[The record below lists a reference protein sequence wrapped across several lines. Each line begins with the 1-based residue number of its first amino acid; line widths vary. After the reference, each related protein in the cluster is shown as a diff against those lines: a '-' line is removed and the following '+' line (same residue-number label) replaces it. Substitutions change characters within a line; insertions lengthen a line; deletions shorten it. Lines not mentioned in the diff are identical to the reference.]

1 MGVLIIIIVI
11 VLAWVFFTYNSIV
24 TRRNK
29 IKQAKSSIDVYL
41 TQRFDLIPN
50 LVECVKGYMNHEQ
63 SVMTKVAE
71 LRNEYDQ
78 TKNLKSGA
86 KLNVMCNSMVGL
98 AENNPDL
105 KASQQFLE
113 LQKSLSKMESQL
125 QAARRLYNSEVT
137 VYNTK
142 IATVPTNFIASLFH
156 FKEEELFE
164 IEAGADKNVD
174 IDLLGG
180 TNEKF

>member
-1 MGVLIIIIVI
+1 MGILVI
-11 VLAWVFFTYNSIV
+11 VSAIVLVWFFLTYNSIV
-24 TRRNK
+24 MRRNK

-50 LVECVKGYMNHEQ
+50 LVACVKGYMKHEQ
-63 SVMTKVAE
+63 SVITQVTM
-71 LRNEYDQ
+71 LRSDYQQ

-86 KLNVMCNSMVGL
+86 TLNKICNNMIGL
-98 AENNPDL
+98 AENNPHL
-105 KASQQFLE
+105 KANDQFLK
-113 LQKSLSKMESQL
+113 LQKSLRKMESQL

-142 IATVPTNFIASLFH
+142 ITTVPTNLIAHLFH

-164 IEAGADKNVD
+164 TEAEIKENIE
-174 IDLLGG
+174 IDW
-180 TNEKF
+180 

>member
-1 MGVLIIIIVI
+1 MNIGIGVIIVI
-11 VLAWVFFTYNSIV
+11 ILFVLFSYNGLV

-41 TQRFDLIPN
+41 TERFELIPN
-50 LVECVKGYMNHEQ
+50 LVECVKGYVKHEQ
-63 SVMTKVAE
+63 VVFEKVAE
-71 LRNEYDQ
+71 LRASYNMKKD
-78 TKNLKSGA
+78 LRSGA
-86 KLNVMCNSMVGL
+86 ELNKICNNMVMV
-98 AENNPDL
+98 AEANPEL
-105 KASQQFLE
+105 KASEQFMD

-142 IATVPTNFIASLFH
+142 IATIPTNIIASIFG

-164 IEAGADKNVD
+164 AEANARGNVD
-174 IDLLGG
+174 IEL
-180 TNEKF
+180 